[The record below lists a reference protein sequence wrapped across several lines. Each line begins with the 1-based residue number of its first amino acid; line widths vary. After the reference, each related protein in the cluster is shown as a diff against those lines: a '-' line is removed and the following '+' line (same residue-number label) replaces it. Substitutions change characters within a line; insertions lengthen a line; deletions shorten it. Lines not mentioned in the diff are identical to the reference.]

1 MEPSESSLGMFSS
14 VAGNGNLVGRYGSCG
29 VADVG
34 ASERFGSRFEAKCLC
49 YMDRGSMEVVIA
61 AGAFCVSM
69 GYGNCGGN
77 ILVSWHPFLLK

>member
-1 MEPSESSLGMFSS
+1 MFLS
-14 VAGNGNLVGRYGSCG
+14 VAGNGNLVGRYGGCG

-34 ASERFGSRFEAKCLC
+34 ASERLGSRFEAKYLC
-49 YMDRGSMEVVIA
+49 SVDGDSMEVVIA
-61 AGAFCVSM
+61 AGTFCVSM

>member
-1 MEPSESSLGMFSS
+1 MFLS
-14 VAGNGNLVGRYGSCG
+14 VAGNGNLVGRYDSCG

-34 ASERFGSRFEAKCLC
+34 ASERFGRRFEVKYLC
-49 YMDRGSMEVVIA
+49 PMDGGSMEVVIA
-61 AGAFCVSM
+61 AGVFCVYM